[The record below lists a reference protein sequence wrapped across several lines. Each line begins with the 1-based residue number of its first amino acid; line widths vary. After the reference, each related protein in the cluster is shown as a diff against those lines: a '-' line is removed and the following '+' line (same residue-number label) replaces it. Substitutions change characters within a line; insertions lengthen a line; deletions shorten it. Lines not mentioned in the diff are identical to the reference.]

1 MAPKAKVTRDMIVAA
16 AVEVARRDG
25 HESINARTVAQ
36 QLSCST
42 QPVMYH
48 FATIEELKRAAFARA
63 DRLHTE
69 YLLQSP
75 AETDPLLAIGLH
87 YIRFAVEEPQLFRF
101 LFQSG
106 YTEEKSL
113 KEIFDSEEL
122 TPILAA
128 LRAELGGDAAR
139 AREVFLI
146 LALFTHGYA
155 SLYANN
161 DLSFD
166 EKQAAAHLERAFCGA
181 VAAAAKEE
189 AP

>member
-69 YLLQSP
+69 YLLQPP
-75 AETDPLLAIGLH
+75 AETDPLLSIGLH

-128 LRAELGGDAAR
+128 LQAELGGDAAE

-146 LALFTHGYA
+146 LALFTHLTKTWPPPGWSAPSSARLRRRA
-155 SLYANN
+155 SGRRRH
-161 DLSFD
+161 
-166 EKQAAAHLERAFCGA
+166 EQAERT
-181 VAAAAKEE
+181 VPE
-189 AP
+189 A